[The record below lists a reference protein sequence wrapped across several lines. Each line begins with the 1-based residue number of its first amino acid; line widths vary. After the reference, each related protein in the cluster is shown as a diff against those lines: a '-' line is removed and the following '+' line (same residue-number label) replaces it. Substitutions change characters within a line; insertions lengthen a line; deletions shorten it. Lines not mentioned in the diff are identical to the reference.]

1 MGKYWCACCVQNV
14 LVDGGVAPGEA
25 LGEVLDMEKL
35 YIESQSLPPI
45 RWLGTRW
52 VVGTCRN
59 IAQLNCHASSR
70 QSVSSDQTLT
80 AADAL

>member
-25 LGEVLDMEKL
+25 LGEPGEVLDMEKL

-45 RWLGTRW
+45 RWHLVAVERD
-52 VVGTCRN
+52 
-59 IAQLNCHASSR
+59 L
-70 QSVSSDQTLT
+70 
-80 AADAL
+80 